1 MISLPLRL
9 YPNISHYLKRTDIS
23 RAGIPAPVPD
33 WKDMTVVL
41 CAGLV
46 VLGAVALA
54 ASAQTFSIVK
64 GQIVEKGVGVL
75 GLGQKR
81 TLTNTISV
89 LIEDDDRVFDIKH
102 GTVVKYP
109 VSESDARALQIGS
122 RVELFISSYGSA
134 VRILSS
140 R

>member
-1 MISLPLRL
+1 M
-9 YPNISHYLKRTDIS
+9 
-23 RAGIPAPVPD
+23 PD
-33 WKDMTVVL
+33 WKDLTVVL
-41 CAGLV
+41 CAGFI

-89 LIEDDDRVFDIKH
+89 LIEDDDRVFDVKR

-109 VSESDARALQIGS
+109 VSESDVQSLQIGS
-122 RVELFISSYGSA
+122 RVELFISSYSSA
-134 VRILSS
+134 VQILS

>member
-1 MISLPLRL
+1 M
-9 YPNISHYLKRTDIS
+9 
-23 RAGIPAPVPD
+23 PD
-33 WKDMTVVL
+33 WKDLTVVL
-41 CAGLV
+41 CAGLI